1 MAQSARVWFSGTMGI
16 IHLQLSN
23 RSILVGVIDS
33 PYLQERVYLFF
44 IVGQLYEENK
54 RHIFSPL
61 CGKIPPK
68 MGAIYPVASN
78 FFLGVNWRGI
88 KATN

>member
-1 MAQSARVWFSGTMGI
+1 
-16 IHLQLSN
+16 
-23 RSILVGVIDS
+23 LVGVIDS
-33 PYLQERVYLFF
+33 PYLHKRVYLFF

-54 RHIFSPL
+54 DTFSAL
-61 CGKIPPK
+61 CVVKLTPK

>member
-1 MAQSARVWFSGTMGI
+1 VSLILLICMKEYTYFLLLVSYMKRIKDTFSA
-16 IHLQLSN
+16 
-23 RSILVGVIDS
+23 
-33 PYLQERVYLFF
+33 
-44 IVGQLYEENK
+44 
-54 RHIFSPL
+54 L
-61 CGKIPPK
+61 CVVKLTPK